1 MNVMSLEIKKR
12 LDDVVVWLQKEYAG
26 IRTGQASPS
35 LLDSV
40 KVESY
45 GAFLPI
51 QQIGSVGI
59 EDARTIRVS
68 VWDAS
73 QVSAV
78 EKAIREADLGVSVV
92 GDSSGLR
99 IIFPEL
105 TSERRVQL
113 LKLAKTKLEDA
124 RISVRAVRDE
134 EMKELEKDFKAG
146 GMGEDDKFSKKEQI
160 QKNVEDLN
168 SKLESLFISKEREL
182 QQ

>member
-1 MNVMSLEIKKR
+1 MNLEIKKR
-12 LDDVVVWLQKEYAG
+12 LDEVLVWLQKEYSG
-26 IRTGQASPS
+26 IRTGQANPG
-35 LLDSV
+35 LLDSI

-59 EDARTIRVS
+59 EDARTLRLN

-78 EKAIREADLGVSVV
+78 EKAIRDANLGVSVV

-105 TSERRVQL
+105 TSERRAQL
-113 LKLAKTKLEDA
+113 LKLAKTRLEEA

-134 EMKELEKDFKAG
+134 EMKELERAFKATEFS
-146 GMGEDDKFSKKEQI
+146 EDEKFTRKEKI
-160 QKNVEDLN
+160 QKQVEEAN
-168 SKLESLFISKEREL
+168 SSLESQFNSKEREL
-182 QQ
+182 NN